1 MIADSS
7 EPGRTSRWVQS
18 ARWVPFLVMGASS
31 VWASGRAPE
40 GRRPPDFDWSLS
52 AEAVLRALSKRPH
65 IVYMLLLFLLATLA
79 VGLARRWWAALMTL
93 AIGVLWEL
101 VQTTAVG
108 QNPRLADLAP
118 DMVFLPHQTCGAE
131 R

>member
-1 MIADSS
+1 
-7 EPGRTSRWVQS
+7 
-18 ARWVPFLVMGASS
+18 MGASS
-31 VWASGRAPE
+31 EWPSERAPE
-40 GRRPPDFDWSLS
+40 GRRPPDFDGSLS

-93 AIGVLWEL
+93 AIGMLWEL

>member
-1 MIADSS
+1 
-7 EPGRTSRWVQS
+7 
-18 ARWVPFLVMGASS
+18 
-31 VWASGRAPE
+31 
-40 GRRPPDFDWSLS
+40 
-52 AEAVLRALSKRPH
+52 
-65 IVYMLLLFLLATLA
+65 MLLLFLLATLA